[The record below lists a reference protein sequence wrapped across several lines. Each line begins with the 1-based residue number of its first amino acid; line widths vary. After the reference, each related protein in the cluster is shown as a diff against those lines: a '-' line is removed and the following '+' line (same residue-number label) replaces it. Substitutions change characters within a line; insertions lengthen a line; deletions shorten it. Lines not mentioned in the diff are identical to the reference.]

1 MDLINRHIDDLRQL
15 CKAYHVRELYAFGS
29 VVTEDFTKDSDIDF
43 LVQFGDVNLMDY
55 LDNCI
60 EFKKS
65 LQLLFNTK
73 IDLVE
78 QQAIENPILKR
89 AIDRSKRKI
98 YG

>member
-1 MDLINRHIDDLRQL
+1 MDLINRHIDDLRQF
-15 CKAYHVRELYAFGS
+15 CKAYHVKELYAFGS
-29 VVTEDFTKDSDIDF
+29 VITEDFAKDSDIDF

-55 LDNCI
+55 LDNYI

-73 IDLVE
+73 IDLVQ